1 MPETHRTQPENE
13 PLAIALSKPGRIG
26 VALPAS
32 DVPASSDAIPRE
44 LLRDELRLPELSQ
57 LDVVR
62 HFTRLSQ
69 LNWSIDTHMYPL
81 GSCTMKLNPKVN
93 DAVASMPGFTQSHP
107 MQPDEDAQGAL
118 AVMHGLQEMLAEI
131 TGMAGTS
138 LAPMAGAQGELAGIL
153 VIKAYLDSL
162 GNHRPRILVPDSAHG
177 TNPATASMA
186 GFEVVAVKSKVGGAQ
201 GGDMDLDDLRRALE
215 EHGHAVAALMI
226 TLPSTLGLFDRNI
239 VQIAEMVH
247 AHGGLMYGDGANLNA
262 MLGQVKPGDL
272 GFDVMHINLHKTFS
286 TPHGGGGPGAGP
298 IAVKEHLLPF
308 LPAPLVGPHPLAPSP
323 SSGEGGLHPLA
334 SSPSSEPGPHPLA
347 PSPSSG
353 EGGPVRYVLVEP
365 EHSIGRLGAFH
376 GNFGVLVRAY
386 AYIRSLGAD
395 GLRAI
400 SEAAVLNANYVQ
412 ARLRGAYD
420 LAHDRRCMHEVVF
433 SGRKQKQQ
441 GAKTLDIAKRMIDYG
456 YHPPT
461 IYFPLVVD
469 EAMMIEPTESESKET
484 LDAFCDAMLKIA
496 EEAATQP
503 ELLRE
508 APHHA
513 PLRRLDEATAAR
525 KPVLRW

>member
-1 MPETHRTQPENE
+1 MTE
-13 PLAIALSKPGRIG
+13 PTAMQLSRLGRLGVELPPLDRGADDIA
-26 VALPAS
+26 A
-32 DVPASSDAIPRE
+32 E

-93 DAVASMPGFTQSHP
+93 DAVAAMPGFAEAHP
-107 MQPDEDAQGAL
+107 MQPADDVQGAL
-118 AVMHGLQEMLAEI
+118 AVMFELQSMLAEI
-131 TGMAGTS
+131 TGMDGAS

-153 VIKAYLDSL
+153 VIKAYLDSI

-186 GFEVVAVKSKVGGAQ
+186 GFEVVAVQSKPD
-201 GGDMDLDDLRRALE
+201 GDMDLDALRAALE

-226 TLPSTLGLFDRNI
+226 TLPSTLGLFDRGI

-247 AHGGLMYGDGANLNA
+247 AHGAQMYGDGANLNA

-308 LPAPLVGPHPLAPSP
+308 LPSPLVTRRDRSSDLSGSAEFQLKDPPS
-323 SSGEGGLHPLA
+323 
-334 SSPSSEPGPHPLA
+334 
-347 PSPSSG
+347 
-353 EGGPVRYVLVEP
+353 
-365 EHSIGRLGAFH
+365 SIGRLGAFH
-376 GNFGVLVRAY
+376 GNFGVLLRAY

-412 ARLRGAYD
+412 ARLRDAYD
-420 LAHDRRCMHEVVF
+420 LAHDRRCMHEVLF
-433 SGRKQKQQ
+433 SGRRQKAQ

-461 IYFPLVVD
+461 IYFPLVVE
-469 EAMMIEPTESESKET
+469 EALMIEPTESESKET
-484 LDAFCDAMLKIA
+484 LDAFCEAMLQIA
-496 EEAATQP
+496 REAESTP

-508 APHHA
+508 APHTA

>member
-1 MPETHRTQPENE
+1 MTQILEKTLME
-13 PLAIALSKPGRIG
+13 LSHAGRVG
-26 VALPAS
+26 VTLPAS
-32 DVPASSDAIPRE
+32 DVPAATDEMPAE
-44 LLRDELRLPELSQ
+44 LLRRDLPLPELSQ

-93 DAVASMPGFTQSHP
+93 DAIAAMPAFAEAHP
-107 MQPDEDAQGAL
+107 MQPAEDVQGAL
-118 AVMHGLQEMLAEI
+118 AVMYELQRLLAEI
-131 TGMAGTS
+131 TGMADAS
-138 LAPMAGAQGELAGIL
+138 LAPLAGAQGELAGVL
-153 VIKAYLDSL
+153 VIKAYLESL
-162 GNHRPRILVPDSAHG
+162 GERRTTIVVPDSAHG

-186 GFEVVAVKSKVGGAQ
+186 GFDVVAVKPQ
-201 GGDMDLDDLRRALE
+201 PDGDMDLDALKEALE
-215 EHGHAVAALMI
+215 KHNSSVAALMI

-239 VQIAEMVH
+239 VRIAEMVH
-247 AHGGLMYGDGANLNA
+247 AHGALMYGDGANMNA

-272 GFDVMHINLHKTFS
+272 GFDVMHLNLHKTFS
-286 TPHGGGGPGAGP
+286 QPHGGGGPGSGP
-298 IAVKEHLLPF
+298 IVVQERLAPF
-308 LPAPLVGPHPLAPSP
+308 LPSPHVVLDGDRYALVDPPHT
-323 SSGEGGLHPLA
+323 
-334 SSPSSEPGPHPLA
+334 
-347 PSPSSG
+347 
-353 EGGPVRYVLVEP
+353 
-365 EHSIGRLGAFH
+365 IGRLGAFH
-376 GNFGVLVRAY
+376 GNFGVLLRAY

-420 LAHDRRCMHEVVF
+420 LAHDRTCMHEVLF
-433 SGRKQKQQ
+433 SGKRQKAQ

-469 EAMMIEPTESESKET
+469 EALMIEPTESETKET
-484 LDAFCDAMLKIA
+484 LDAFCDAMLQIA
-496 EEAATQP
+496 HEAETEP

-508 APHHA
+508 APHDA

>member
-1 MPETHRTQPENE
+1 MTDTSGLE
-13 PLAIALSKPGRIG
+13 PTLDARSHAGRIG
-26 VALPAS
+26 VAMPAS
-32 DVPASSDAIPRE
+32 GVPVAAAPPAE
-44 LLRDELRLPELSQ
+44 LLRRGLRLPELSQ

-62 HFTRLSQ
+62 HYTRLSQ

-93 DAVASMPGFTQSHP
+93 DAIAAMPGFAQAHP
-107 MQPDEDAQGAL
+107 MQPGEDVQGAL
-118 AVMHGLQEMLAEI
+118 TVMYRLQRTLAEI
-131 TGMAGTS
+131 TGMAETS
-138 LAPMAGAQGELAGIL
+138 LAPLAGAQGELAGVL
-153 VIKAYLDSL
+153 VIKAYLESMR
-162 GNHRPRILVPDSAHG
+162 GASAGEKRTTILVPDSAHG

-186 GFEVVAVKSKVGGAQ
+186 GFAVVAVKPQ
-201 GGDMDLDDLRRALE
+201 PDGDMDLDALRAALE
-215 EHGHAVAALMI
+215 EHGPTVAALMI

-247 AHGGLMYGDGANLNA
+247 AHGAQMYGDGANLNA
-262 MLGQVKPGDL
+262 MVGQVKPGDL

-286 TPHGGGGPGAGP
+286 QPHGGGGPGAGP
-298 IAVKEHLLPF
+298 IVVKQHLTPF
-308 LPAPLVGPHPLAPSP
+308 LPSPHVVVDATEDRRWKME
-323 SSGEGGLHPLA
+323 GEGV
-334 SSPSSEPGPHPLA
+334 SPPIYRLDVPA
-347 PSPSSG
+347 
-353 EGGPVRYVLVEP
+353 
-365 EHSIGRLGAFH
+365 HSIGRLGAFH
-376 GNFGVLVRAY
+376 GNFGVLLRAY
-386 AYIRSLGAD
+386 AYISSLGPG
-395 GLRAI
+395 GLRAM

-420 LAHDRRCMHEVVF
+420 LAHDRTCMHEVLF
-433 SGRKQKQQ
+433 SGRRQKAQ
-441 GAKTLDIAKRMIDYG
+441 GAKTLDVAKRMIDYG

-469 EAMMIEPTESESKET
+469 EALMIEPTESEAKET

-496 EEAATQP
+496 AEAESQP

-508 APHHA
+508 APHAA

>member
-32 DVPASSDAIPRE
+32 DVPASSDAIPLE
-44 LLRDELRLPELSQ
+44 LLRDDLRLPELSQ

-93 DAVASMPGFTQSHP
+93 DAVASMAGFMQSHP
-107 MQPDEDAQGAL
+107 MQPDADAQGAL

-186 GFEVVAVKSKVGGAQ
+186 GFEVVAVKSRDDGPR

-323 SSGEGGLHPLA
+323 SSGEGG
-334 SSPSSEPGPHPLA
+334 
-347 PSPSSG
+347 
-353 EGGPVRYVLVEP
+353 PVRYELVEP

-412 ARLRGAYD
+412 ARLRDAYD

>member
-1 MPETHRTQPENE
+1 MVERGKTIE
-13 PLAIALSKPGRIG
+13 PTLMELSHAGRVG

-32 DVPASSDAIPRE
+32 DVPAAGDAIPAE
-44 LLRDELRLPELSQ
+44 LLRGDLRLPELSQ

-62 HFTRLSQ
+62 HYTRLSQ

-93 DAVASMPGFTQSHP
+93 DAIAAMPGFAEAHP
-107 MQPDEDAQGAL
+107 MQPAEDVQGAL
-118 AVMHGLQEMLAEI
+118 AVMHGLQDALAEI
-131 TGMAGTS
+131 TGMAGAS
-138 LAPMAGAQGELAGIL
+138 LAPLAGAQGELAGVL
-153 VIKAYLDSL
+153 VIKAYLESR
-162 GNHRPRILVPDSAHG
+162 GERRTTIVVPDSAHG

-186 GFEVVAVKSKVGGAQ
+186 GFDVVTVKPQ
-201 GGDMDLDDLRRALE
+201 PDGDMDLEALRAALE
-215 EHGHAVAALMI
+215 EHGPTVAALMI

-247 AHGGLMYGDGANLNA
+247 AHGALMYGDGANLNA

-286 TPHGGGGPGAGP
+286 QPHGGGGPGAGP
-298 IAVKEHLLPF
+298 IVVRESLLPF
-308 LPAPLVGPHPLAPSP
+308 LPSPHVVRDGDLYRLVD
-323 SSGEGGLHPLA
+323 
-334 SSPSSEPGPHPLA
+334 
-347 PSPSSG
+347 
-353 EGGPVRYVLVEP
+353 P
-365 EHSIGRLGAFH
+365 EQSIGRLGAFH
-376 GNFGVLVRAY
+376 GNFGVLLRAY
-386 AYIRSLGAD
+386 AYIRALGAD

-420 LAHDRRCMHEVVF
+420 LAHDRTCMHEVLF
-433 SGRKQKQQ
+433 SGRRQKAQ

-469 EAMMIEPTESESKET
+469 EALMIEPTESESKET
-484 LDAFCDAMLKIA
+484 LDAFCEAMLAIA
-496 EEAATQP
+496 HEAETTP

-508 APHHA
+508 APHTA
-513 PLRRLDEATAAR
+513 PIRRLDETTAAR

>member
-1 MPETHRTQPENE
+1 MTEPTAMELSRPGRLGVSLPSSPS
-13 PLAIALSKPGRIG
+13 PLAERGSGG
-26 VALPAS
+26 EV
-32 DVPASSDAIPRE
+32 VPRE
-44 LLRDELRLPELSQ
+44 LLREELRLPELSQ

-81 GSCTMKLNPKVN
+81 GSCTMKLNPKIN
-93 DAVASMPGFTQSHP
+93 DAVAAMPSFAEAHP
-107 MQPDEDAQGAL
+107 MQPADDVQGAL
-118 AVMHGLQEMLAEI
+118 AVMYELQEILAEI
-131 TGMAGTS
+131 SGMDGAS

-153 VIKAYLDSL
+153 VIKAYLDSI

-186 GFEVVAVKSKVGGAQ
+186 GFEVVAVASKDD
-201 GGDMDLDDLRRALE
+201 GDMDLDALRAALE
-215 EHGHAVAALMI
+215 QHGHAVAALMI
-226 TLPSTLGLFDRNI
+226 TLPSTLGLFDRGI

-247 AHGGLMYGDGANLNA
+247 AHGAQMYGDGANLNA

-308 LPAPLVGPHPLAPSP
+308 LPSPHVAATPPLRDEERGPG
-323 SSGEGGLHPLA
+323 GEGSAYTLYDPD
-334 SSPSSEPGPHPLA
+334 
-347 PSPSSG
+347 
-353 EGGPVRYVLVEP
+353 RT
-365 EHSIGRLGAFH
+365 IGRLGAFH
-376 GNFGVLVRAY
+376 GNFGVLLRAY

-412 ARLRGAYD
+412 ARLRDAYD
-420 LAHDRRCMHEVVF
+420 LAHDRGCMHEVLF
-433 SGRKQKQQ
+433 SGRRQKAQ

-461 IYFPLVVD
+461 IYFPLVVE
-469 EAMMIEPTESESKET
+469 EALMIEPTESESKET
-484 LDAFCDAMLKIA
+484 LDAFCEAMLQIA
-496 EEAATQP
+496 REAESTP

-508 APHHA
+508 APHNA